1 MKKIAGMLICIA
13 VAFSFAGCSWQVPE
27 RVSVKTS
34 QSASYN
40 FSLGN
45 IEKDLTETLNISKML
60 GNMNLPNNGK
70 LYDYWPEKKGDTQ
83 KFLMYMPLQEIPVDI
98 GSYFDKGALAENI
111 KNISFEQEFAVPDV
125 HFSFNVDNFSLDSV
139 NQAIGEQF
147 VLAGL
152 VGDYDSSAFSS
163 ILSQV
168 AESISYE
175 KGTLVVKAYNITL
188 EDLAAINGGSSV
200 ESFVS
205 DDKIATDYSGGTVS
219 IISGSESISGTFS
232 NGIAIVD
239 IPSTGFNFIANN
251 TRITFTDKP
260 SISSPLVFVARFDT
274 NPANPYQI
282 KKLSHLGPAISTIP
296 SVTLDQKVDAL
307 KSLEAAGVEEC
318 KIAEGSIDLKFELP
332 AEWENVEITYGLT
345 MTGGI
350 DLASTGNSV
359 VAGSSNITNLSLN
372 NTSIDAEEVTVNA
385 ALVLSLDDA
394 TIDFTKKP
402 AVSISSDIKKIETVT
417 IKLPASVSIPD
428 EMKTQKLPDAAL
440 DILKRMTLGRCGLK
454 GTYTNT
460 LPAENSIDF
469 TVVSNFFDLNKTL
482 EIASTLAESSGEK
495 SFELLSGTDDAN
507 YERTIKIAKEP
518 SATDEYNSFDFDIG
532 LPEKITV
539 KNVEPGKTYKLGINV
554 EPVINWKSVTLNTEK
569 FNLPASSIGT
579 GFDPSTITNSI
590 KEALKTDIA
599 DKIDLPDC
607 NLYLYITKPGIT
619 ELNNLSFNGSEIS
632 LYYGDS
638 DKVQITGTTKKEI
651 ISSTSELT
659 LVAEAPKL
667 KTEVTGVITDE
678 DGKEVP
684 VETVISTL
692 PTALGDYTVKLALSD
707 IIRDIPDVSGEK
719 QLCVNYK
726 IKLSG
731 VNGDAANELT
741 ITNSNT
747 DGSIKFDQ
755 SGTIGVYAALELP
768 LSFKFTEAANID
780 LKKFMYQE
788 GESNDKDLFGRSEAT
803 GFDEIKKYLGIIDSA
818 SIYYRPD
825 AFPIMTTEDINISL
839 ALGDDIKTVSKTL
852 RLSKNG
858 DTLSVNS
865 EDIDTLFESYPLR
878 LKTASIDFAKDNE
891 ISIPR
896 EKNISVNLQI
906 GITTLNDEP
915 IEIFNVKK

>member
-1 MKKIAGMLICIA
+1 M
-13 VAFSFAGCSWQVPE
+13 
-27 RVSVKTS
+27 
-34 QSASYN
+34 
-40 FSLGN
+40 
-45 IEKDLTETLNISKML
+45 
-60 GNMNLPNNGK
+60 
-70 LYDYWPEKKGDTQ
+70 
-83 KFLMYMPLQEIPVDI
+83 
-98 GSYFDKGALAENI
+98 
-111 KNISFEQEFAVPDV
+111 
-125 HFSFNVDNFSLDSV
+125 
-139 NQAIGEQF
+139 
-147 VLAGL
+147 
-152 VGDYDSSAFSS
+152 
-163 ILSQV
+163 
-168 AESISYE
+168 
-175 KGTLVVKAYNITL
+175 
-188 EDLAAINGGSSV
+188 
-200 ESFVS
+200 
-205 DDKIATDYSGGTVS
+205 
-219 IISGSESISGTFS
+219 
-232 NGIAIVD
+232 
-239 IPSTGFNFIANN
+239 
-251 TRITFTDKP
+251 
-260 SISSPLVFVARFDT
+260 
-274 NPANPYQI
+274 
-282 KKLSHLGPAISTIP
+282 
-296 SVTLDQKVDAL
+296 
-307 KSLEAAGVEEC
+307 
-318 KIAEGSIDLKFELP
+318 
-332 AEWENVEITYGLT
+332 
-345 MTGGI
+345 
-350 DLASTGNSV
+350 
-359 VAGSSNITNLSLN
+359 
-372 NTSIDAEEVTVNA
+372 
-385 ALVLSLDDA
+385 
-394 TIDFTKKP
+394 
-402 AVSISSDIKKIETVT
+402 
-417 IKLPASVSIPD
+417 
-428 EMKTQKLPDAAL
+428 
-440 DILKRMTLGRCGLK
+440 
-454 GTYTNT
+454 
-460 LPAENSIDF
+460 
-469 TVVSNFFDLNKTL
+469 
-482 EIASTLAESSGEK
+482 
-495 SFELLSGTDDAN
+495 
-507 YERTIKIAKEP
+507 
-518 SATDEYNSFDFDIG
+518 
-532 LPEKITV
+532 
-539 KNVEPGKTYKLGINV
+539 
-554 EPVINWKSVTLNTEK
+554 
-569 FNLPASSIGT
+569 
-579 GFDPSTITNSI
+579 
-590 KEALKTDIA
+590 
-599 DKIDLPDC
+599 PDC